1 MEKYQIAQEIDLD
14 LQQGDVPPV
23 VKAVQYDNSCRVIKA
38 NIFNAGTA
46 YQIPTD
52 TVVKFQMTKK
62 DGNSIENRCTFSGSA
77 VYAVLTKQTLAFAG
91 KYTARLCFYAP
102 GGQNIRSMQILLSIG
117 DGVDDDKDFVSMPEN
132 DTIVELAARIIEA
145 NTAAGN
151 SAAAALASEG
161 NAAKSETAAAA
172 SAAAANKS
180 ATTAL
185 EAKQAGEKA
194 RDAASGFSAEALTY
208 KNAAD
213 ASAESAAQHEKNAKE
228 WAQTSAGP
236 STVVFSL
243 NTDDGGLDVAIVQQ

>member
-14 LQQGDVPPV
+14 LQQGDAPPV

-91 KYTARLCFYAP
+91 KYTARFYAP